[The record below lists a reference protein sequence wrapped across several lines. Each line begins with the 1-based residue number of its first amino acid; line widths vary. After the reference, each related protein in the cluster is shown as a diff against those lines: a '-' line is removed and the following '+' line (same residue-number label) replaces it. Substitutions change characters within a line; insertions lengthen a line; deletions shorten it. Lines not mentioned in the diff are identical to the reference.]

1 MGDRWLLESMGD
13 SEQQH
18 HPQEQN
24 QQQRVILK
32 WLVSSPKWRAL
43 AALGL
48 GQVVSLLVTATGF
61 TSSFLAREGVHAP
74 TAQAFCNYVLLA
86 IVCGSIVL
94 IKRPKIKVPWYA
106 FLLLAVVDVEAN
118 FLVVKAYQYTS
129 ITSVMLLDCWS
140 IPCVLL
146 LTWFFLKTRYRIG
159 HFVGVGICVTGL
171 VLVVLSDVHAK
182 DRSGGSNVVLGDFLV
197 IGASML
203 YAISNV
209 SEEFIVKRINPVELL
224 AFLGLFGSI
233 ISGVQVLALE
243 LHEIRHT
250 QWTANAI
257 GPFVGFALA
266 QFSFYLL
273 VPILLQGSGSAMFN
287 LSLLTSD
294 MWAVAIRALAYH
306 EVVDW
311 LYFVAF
317 GTVAIGLSLYSYFGE
332 PRPKK
337 QQAAA
342 ELDEPGLEEIVA
354 EHPVKEDSGT
364 HSKNTNKE
372 EKQQFFPDKRDNND
386 DAQIEL

>member
-1 MGDRWLLESMGD
+1 MGD

-243 LHEIRHT
+243 LHELRHI
-250 QWTANAI
+250 QWTANAVGTHSRVFSLRFSFLQI

-266 QFSFYLL
+266 QFSFYILA
-273 VPILLQGSGSAMFN
+273 PILLQGSGSAMFT

-306 EVVDW
+306 EDVDW

-317 GTVAIGLSLYSYFGE
+317 GTVAIGLSLYSC
-332 PRPKK
+332 
-337 QQAAA
+337 
-342 ELDEPGLEEIVA
+342 L
-354 EHPVKEDSGT
+354 
-364 HSKNTNKE
+364 
-372 EKQQFFPDKRDNND
+372 
-386 DAQIEL
+386 

>member
-1 MGDRWLLESMGD
+1 MGD
-13 SEQQH
+13 SEQQQRD
-18 HPQEQN
+18 HPQEQH

-32 WLVSSPKWRAL
+32 WLVSSPKWRAV

-74 TAQAFCNYVLLA
+74 TAQAFCNYALLA

-118 FLVVKAYQYTS
+118 FL
-129 ITSVMLLDCWS
+129 
-140 IPCVLL
+140 
-146 LTWFFLKTRYRIG
+146 
-159 HFVGVGICVTGL
+159 
-171 VLVVLSDVHAK
+171 
-182 DRSGGSNVVLGDFLV
+182 GGSNVVLGDFLV

-209 SEEFIVKRINPVELL
+209 SE
-224 AFLGLFGSI
+224 
-233 ISGVQVLALE
+233 
-243 LHEIRHT
+243 
-250 QWTANAI
+250 I

-354 EHPVKEDSGT
+354 EHPVKEDSGGFKPGRDLPRFI
-364 HSKNTNKE
+364 SKRSVYSWVREARKITGSLKE
-372 EKQQFFPDKRDNND
+372 S
-386 DAQIEL
+386 